1 MNAQLTPEE
10 LSRCDTMIWY
20 GCAHRLL
27 QLGNGV
33 GRPQVR
39 FIMCAHSL
47 SEVLLC
53 SHCFE
58 LMVVSSPSCRIAIL
72 IGQWLQT
79 SSASGRVTAF
89 LTILAGVRCGQR
101 R

>member
-1 MNAQLTPEE
+1 MQLTPEE

-39 FIMCAHSL
+39 FIMCAKISL
-47 SEVLLC
+47 YDLFLC
-53 SHCFE
+53 SLCFE
-58 LMVVSSPSCRIAIL
+58 LMAV
-72 IGQWLQT
+72 
-79 SSASGRVTAF
+79 
-89 LTILAGVRCGQR
+89 
-101 R
+101 